1 MILCLACGQF
11 STLAWALTFVLL
23 IMLCLGF
30 GNGVVFQVV
39 SCRFR
44 DTMGTASGFIGA
56 AGGLGGFLLPT
67 VFGWLKDLTGVF
79 SSGFMAF
86 GIVSGLAAVSV
97 IVVQR
102 STWVVSLRSA
112 SGNEG

>member
-1 MILCLACGQF
+1 MILCLASEQ
-11 STLAWALTFVLL
+11 SPTLAWALALVLM

-44 DTMGTASGFIGA
+44 GTMGTASGLIGA
-56 AGGLGGFLLPT
+56 AGGLGGFLLPA
-67 VFGWLKDLTGVF
+67 VFGWLKDLTGTF
-79 SSGFMAF
+79 SAGFMAF

-97 IVVQR
+97 IIVQR
-102 STWVVSLRSA
+102 STWAASLKSA
-112 SGNEG
+112 SE